1 MNLTQNISLVTRRLV
16 VRLAAAVTCLFSV
29 PAGAAWAGSPTS
41 APAPLP
47 AATSTFL
54 AKFVNADGNVNYAAI
69 KRNPLELQGL
79 LKRIAAFDAGSATA
93 PDREAFYLNAYN
105 LLVIGEVV
113 AHYPLESVQKVPGFF
128 DKNLVSVAGEKLT
141 LNDLEARKL
150 RQPYADP
157 RVHFALVCGAKGC
170 PRLSRAAYVG
180 NQLDAQLT
188 IQARKVLQNPG
199 FIRVD
204 AQARKVQLSQ
214 IFKWY
219 EADFKASGKTG
230 VAYVNQFREGKT
242 IPATYAVDYYS
253 YDWALNSQQ

>member
-1 MNLTQNISLVTRRLV
+1 MNFFLESRRIIIRLV
-16 VRLAAAVTCLFSV
+16 AVTGLLSLPV
-29 PAGAAWAGSPTS
+29 GVALAGLPTS
-41 APAPLP
+41 VPAPLP
-47 AATSTFL
+47 TATSTFL
-54 AKFVNADGNVNYAAI
+54 AKFVNAEGNVNYAAI

-79 LKRIAAFDAGSATA
+79 LKRIAAFDAASAT
-93 PDREAFYLNAYN
+93 PTDREAFYLNAYN

-128 DKNLVSVAGEKLT
+128 DKNLVSVAGEKMT
-141 LNDLEARKL
+141 LNELEAKKL

-170 PRLSRAAYVG
+170 PRLSRTAYAAT
-180 NQLDAQLT
+180 QLDAQLT
-188 IQARKVLQNPG
+188 TQARKVLQDPT

-204 AQARKVQLSQ
+204 TKAGKVQLSQ

-230 VAYVNQFREGKT
+230 VAYVNQFREGKA
-242 IPATYAVDYYS
+242 IPATYAVDYYV
-253 YDWALNSQQ
+253 YDWALNNQK

>member
-1 MNLTQNISLVTRRLV
+1 MLSVKIAPRLV
-16 VRLAAAVTCLFSV
+16 IRLWAVCVLLA
-29 PAGAAWAGSPTS
+29 PAAGAAA
-41 APAPLP
+41 APPSLP
-47 AATSTFL
+47 AATSAFL
-54 AKFVNADGNVNYAAI
+54 AKFVDSDGNVNYAAI
-69 KRNPLELQGL
+69 KRNPLELKGL
-79 LKRIAAFDAGSATA
+79 LRRVETFDAAAAKG

-113 AHYPLESVQKVPGFF
+113 ARYPLESVQKVPGFF

-141 LNDLEARKL
+141 LNDLEAQKL

-188 IQARKVLQNPG
+188 IQARKVLQDPV
-199 FIRVD
+199 FVRVE
-204 AQARKVQLSQ
+204 AGARKVQLSQ

-230 VAYVNQFREGKT
+230 LPYVNQFRDAKQ
-242 IPATYAVDYYS
+242 IPATYAVDYYA
-253 YDWALNSQQ
+253 YDWALNSQK

>member
-1 MNLTQNISLVTRRLV
+1 MFSSPFSRRV
-16 VRLAAAVTCLFSV
+16 LAAFATATCLLAV
-29 PAGAAWAGSPTS
+29 PAAAAPPASAPPAALPVATS
-41 APAPLP
+41 A
-47 AATSTFL
+47 FL
-54 AKFVNADGNVNYAAI
+54 AKFVNAAGNVNYAAI
-69 KRNPLELQGL
+69 KRNPLELKGL
-79 LKRIAAFDAGSATA
+79 LKRVETFDAAAATPA
-93 PDREAFYLNAYN
+93 DREAFYLNAYN

-113 AHYPLESVQKVPGFF
+113 ARYPLESVQIVPGFF
-128 DKNLVSVAGEKLT
+128 DKNLVSVAGEKLS

-188 IQARKVLQNPG
+188 IQARKVLQDPT

-204 AQARKVQLSQ
+204 AKARKVQLSQ

-230 VAYVNQFREGKT
+230 VAYVNQFREGKQ
-242 IPATYAVDYYS
+242 IPATYTVDHYA
-253 YDWALNSQQ
+253 YDWALNGQK